1 MPHEEGTVPSTLV
14 AVSEVSVGTTELG
27 TERVAVQVVL
37 PIRVFPLYVLQVI
50 VTLPLVLFGIWFAS
64 VRAGVQL
71 TDVLLVF
78 VAIVPVAL
86 PKVYVSVWVKLLDAR
101 LMLIAPALPRFVA
114 AMLQEDFLGIV
125 YSATVA

>member
-1 MPHEEGTVPSTLV
+1 M

-50 VTLPLVLFGIWFAS
+50 VTLPLVLFGICFAS

-101 LMLIAPALPRFVA
+101 LMLIVPALPRFVA

>member
-71 TDVLLVF
+71 TDVLTD
-78 VAIVPVAL
+78 IVPLLPVAM
-86 PKVYVSVWVKLLDAR
+86 YSHF
-101 LMLIAPALPRFVA
+101 LMLRGLST
-114 AMLQEDFLGIV
+114 G
-125 YSATVA
+125 

>member
-1 MPHEEGTVPSTLV
+1 MRSTLV
-14 AVSEVSVGTTELG
+14 DVSDVIVVITELG
-27 TERVAVQVVL
+27 TDSVAVQVVL
-37 PIRVFPLYVLQVI
+37 PISVLPLYVLHVI
-50 VTLPLVLFGIWFAS
+50 VTVPLVLFGIWFAS
-64 VRAGVQL
+64 VREGVQL
-71 TDVLLVF
+71 TEVLLVF

-101 LMLIAPALPRFVA
+101 LMLIVPALPRFVA

>member
-64 VRAGVQL
+64 VREGVQL
-71 TDVLLVF
+71 TEVLLVF

-101 LMLIAPALPRFVA
+101 LMLIVPVLPRFVA
-114 AMLQEDFLGIV
+114 DMLQEDFLGIV
-125 YSATVA
+125 YRATVA